1 MKQENLINDDN
12 KDSMPFNL
20 LNNSQE
26 LNDISK
32 HDLIVNDY
40 LCIECNEIPE
50 ITNVDYD
57 KNILEKKCPKSK
69 KIMSLSDFINEIK
82 NQNNNMICKIC
93 NKTNDVD
100 GFKFCYL
107 CNKIICPVCFIK
119 HDKNHYMIDYHEYN
133 NKCKIHFNQI
143 YTSFCLFCK
152 KNICFECKK
161 SKDHKQHKRY
171 DFIEI
176 IPQESEIEQIKDFCS
191 KLKNNLEI
199 IEHETMREISEL
211 KNTKEERLLIIDQIN
226 QQQNENKIKE
236 INQKLADLEEFYI
249 KKLNEI
255 YLIYI
260 NDTEKVKEY
269 YNNLKAKYEK
279 EKQIISNAIKIN
291 YNKAKFTVQNRYDTF
306 INELQN
312 FQKQLKLKY
321 NNIIELNDIIINS
334 YFKNKNQYYY
344 IINVENIINSIK
356 KYKEEIPQLLIKEL
370 NKKYKL
376 SLTEKNIEIE
386 KNIITNQGIK
396 NIIKRIDEDKVER
409 LYIHTSNVNSLS
421 FLMNCNFK
429 NLENLFIIN
438 CNINSIESFRKVQ
451 TPHLKILDLSLNKI
465 RDIES
470 IKYIKANSL
479 EVLNLCMNNITNINV
494 LEDEIFKTLK
504 EINLSHNQ
512 ISDISVFNKVKFKK
526 ITTIILEF
534 NNIRDFRFLNK
545 EHLKN
550 LINIKI
556 GNQSSL
562 NFHPNTKL

>member
-1 MKQENLINDDN
+1 
-12 KDSMPFNL
+12 
-20 LNNSQE
+20 
-26 LNDISK
+26 
-32 HDLIVNDY
+32 
-40 LCIECNEIPE
+40 
-50 ITNVDYD
+50 
-57 KNILEKKCPKSK
+57 
-69 KIMSLSDFINEIK
+69 
-82 NQNNNMICKIC
+82 
-93 NKTNDVD
+93 
-100 GFKFCYL
+100 
-107 CNKIICPVCFIK
+107 
-119 HDKNHYMIDYHEYN
+119 
-133 NKCKIHFNQI
+133 
-143 YTSFCLFCK
+143 
-152 KNICFECKK
+152 
-161 SKDHKQHKRY
+161 
-171 DFIEI
+171 
-176 IPQESEIEQIKDFCS
+176 
-191 KLKNNLEI
+191 
-199 IEHETMREISEL
+199 MREISEL

-470 IKYIKANSL
+470 IKYIIVK
-479 EVLNLCMNNITNINV
+479 INV
-494 LEDEIFKTLK
+494 IPIFK
-504 EINLSHNQ
+504 
-512 ISDISVFNKVKFKK
+512 
-526 ITTIILEF
+526 
-534 NNIRDFRFLNK
+534 
-545 EHLKN
+545 
-550 LINIKI
+550 
-556 GNQSSL
+556 
-562 NFHPNTKL
+562 

>member
-69 KIMSLSDFINEIK
+69 KMMSLSDFINEIK

-119 HDKNHYMIDYHEYN
+119 HDKNHNMIDYHEYN

-470 IKYIKANSL
+470 IKYIIVK
-479 EVLNLCMNNITNINV
+479 INV
-494 LEDEIFKTLK
+494 IPIFK
-504 EINLSHNQ
+504 
-512 ISDISVFNKVKFKK
+512 
-526 ITTIILEF
+526 
-534 NNIRDFRFLNK
+534 
-545 EHLKN
+545 
-550 LINIKI
+550 
-556 GNQSSL
+556 
-562 NFHPNTKL
+562 

>member
-119 HDKNHYMIDYHEYN
+119 HDKNHNMIDYHEYN

>member
-119 HDKNHYMIDYHEYN
+119 HDKNHNMIDYHEYN

-279 EKQIISNAIKIN
+279 EKEIISNAIKIN

-356 KYKEEIPQLLIKEL
+356 KYKEEIQKLLIKEL